1 MLVSAAIA
9 GGERREGGEGEAGH
23 RLHPGHR

>member
-9 GGERREGGEGEAGH
+9 GFVLAPIVIAVCWVKDKWERM
-23 RLHPGHR
+23 